1 MKIGQRKQ
9 ISFKG
14 QRIYIGIDV
23 HLKSW
28 TVTVASE
35 HAILKKLT
43 QPPSPEVLYNFLT
56 REIWMRITSPFMKQ
70 VSADSG

>member
-1 MKIGQRKQ
+1 MNRGQRKQ

-28 TVTVASE
+28 TVTVMSFQL
-35 HAILKKLT
+35 IYT
-43 QPPSPEVLYNFLT
+43 TNS
-56 REIWMRITSPFMKQ
+56 
-70 VSADSG
+70 